1 MIECINPS
9 RAPQGMNENGT
20 PYKTLNFKIVFYFTD
35 CVQYFTGANN
45 DNIKNYNFG
54 QILQNQFMSTC
65 VRREEGYCGIDWS
78 KSGISTPDPFELD
91 QATNGALIDGNCDL
105 AYIMIPGTL
114 YDEGANR
121 GSDRFCGEDFNTNQ
135 GATVSSIVRSNHSP
149 FILGLT
155 TSGGDQIGMN
165 GYNLVYSQ
173 VPCSSGGGGD
183 F

>member
-1 MIECINPS
+1 MLTFTMNGAVDTSRSWKMKVSMIECINPS
-9 RAPQGMNENGT
+9 RAPQ
-20 PYKTLNFKIVFYFTD
+20 D

-54 QILQNQFMSTC
+54 QVIQNQFMSTC
-65 VRREEGYCGIDWS
+65 VRREEGFCGIDWS

-91 QATNGALIDGNCDL
+91 QAINGALIDGNCDL

-114 YDEGANR
+114 YDEGTNR

-149 FILGLT
+149 FVLGLT
-155 TSGGDQIGMN
+155 TTGGDQIGH
-165 GYNLVYSQ
+165 VSH
-173 VPCSSGGGGD
+173 
-183 F
+183 